1 MIDLANY
8 GAQVLHPNALRYK
21 DPDIKAKI
29 ISFEYGDL
37 RVKGTDIIGPANPDD
52 NVVTISMLPDK
63 LSVIAV
69 VGENLMSKQGII
81 ADITSKV
88 ADNDI
93 SVYGI
98 STGESSITLFF
109 KKQDADKAHELLHDL
124 VIQGD
129 ELSSLSLGQEIAMI
143 SVVSH
148 EFIDTPGIIANITKP
163 LHDNNINIVEVS
175 SSQTAVVVF
184 VEWDDGEKAYE
195 LIKETLE

>member
-1 MIDLANY
+1 M
-8 GAQVLHPNALRYK
+8 
-21 DPDIKAKI
+21 
-29 ISFEYGDL
+29 

-69 VGENLMSKQGII
+69 VGEHLMHKQGII

-88 ADNDI
+88 ADNGM

-109 KKQDADKAHELLHDL
+109 KKQDADKAHEVLHDL

-129 ELSSLSLGQEIAMI
+129 NLSSLSLGQEISMI

-163 LHDNNINIVEVS
+163 LHDNNINIVELS
-175 SSQTAVVVF
+175 SSQTSVVVF
-184 VEWDDGEKAYE
+184 VEWADGEKAYE
-195 LIKETLE
+195 LIKEKLQ